1 MYNHYISNKKLQKK
15 FDPPRFLPY
24 GIYEIGNKVL
34 PEEEDPV
41 KDILNEITNKAYMKT
56 IKKPVDY
63 NACMEPEKLSL
74 NNIRIELINS
84 NFEVNYSIIQSQLF
98 DILVNELNL
107 DARFSPG
114 SYPGINL
121 KYYPSEGRKISIF
134 IFKSGKII
142 ITSAKKTQEL
152 NQAYHFINDILDKYK
167 PYSKL
172 NIF

>member
-1 MYNHYISNKKLQKK
+1 MPFNSSTYIL
-15 FDPPRFLPY
+15 
-24 GIYEIGNKVL
+24 
-34 PEEEDPV
+34 
-41 KDILNEITNKAYMKT
+41 
-56 IKKPVDY
+56 
-63 NACMEPEKLSL
+63 
-74 NNIRIELINS
+74 IE
-84 NFEVNYSIIQSQLF
+84 YQIIDDESK
-98 DILVNELNL
+98 
-107 DARFSPG
+107 
-114 SYPGINL
+114 INL